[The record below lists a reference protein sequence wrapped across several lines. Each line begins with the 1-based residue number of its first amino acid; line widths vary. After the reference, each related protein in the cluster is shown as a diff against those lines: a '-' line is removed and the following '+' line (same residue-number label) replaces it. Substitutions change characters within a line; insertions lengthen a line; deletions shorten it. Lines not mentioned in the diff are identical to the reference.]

1 MMKIDVRLIL
11 LLLLLAGAQ
20 SAAWPVHTAKPGGIA
35 VIAVSQGENPPA
47 VLFDATRALLIYQ
60 ESTWYAVVGIP
71 LSHPVG
77 TASISVSENG
87 LPDRSIDFEI
97 VSYAYRQQHLQVNR
111 NYVEPDAATLER
123 IFSERKIIDAA
134 LNHWEDTAVESL
146 TLAAPVAGQRSTSFG
161 SRRFFNNQPRSPHS
175 GMDIAANLGT
185 TVIASLDGVVVA
197 TGNYFF
203 NGNTVLIDH
212 GQGFITMYCHL
223 DRIDVAEG
231 DSLNRGAPLG
241 IVGATGRVTG
251 PHLHFGT
258 YLGGT
263 AVDPALVLPADH

>member
-185 TVIASLDGVVVA
+185 TVIAPLDGVVEWWSPPAITFLMAIRCSSIMARDLSQCTA
-197 TGNYFF
+197 TWIASMSRKETALTGVRRW
-203 NGNTVLIDH
+203 VLWA
-212 GQGFITMYCHL
+212 
-223 DRIDVAEG
+223 R
-231 DSLNRGAPLG
+231 P
-241 IVGATGRVTG
+241 
-251 PHLHFGT
+251 
-258 YLGGT
+258 GG
-263 AVDPALVLPADH
+263 